1 MHPLTLSVIEQYRQ
15 NANAEKAPGAKAY
28 MLNQFEFFG
37 IPAPQRST
45 INKAI
50 IKQHLIEDVKQVE
63 VVVKELWK
71 MPEREYQYFAVA
83 LFAYYKKLWKPSSI
97 KLMEYCITHKSWWD
111 SVDNIASEWTGP
123 FFKLFPGQKETITA
137 KWNQSSDMW
146 LQRSSIMFQ
155 KAYKKET
162 DTELLSRYILN
173 CKDSKEFFIQKAIGW
188 ALREYSKTNPQWVT
202 KFVKQNKLAPLSA
215 REAMKRIL
223 KESEK

>member
-1 MHPLTLSVIEQYRQ
+1 MHPLLLSIVELYKQ

-37 IPAPQRST
+37 IPAPQRSALDKT
-45 INKAI
+45 IL
-50 IKQHLIEDVKQVE
+50 KQHLIEDIKELE
-63 VVVKELWK
+63 VVVKELW
-71 MPEREYQYFAVA
+71 MMTEREYQYFAVA

-123 FFKLFPGQKETITA
+123 FFKLFPQQKEKITE
-137 KWNQSSDMW
+137 KWNQSSNMW

-155 KAYKKET
+155 KAYKKDT
-162 DTELLSRYILN
+162 DTALLTRYILN

-202 KFVKQNKLAPLSA
+202 KFVKQNKLAPLST
-215 REAMKRIL
+215 REAMKRII
-223 KESEK
+223 KAA